1 MKSNASKNDSP
12 LSTAWSL
19 LNDLRKKHR
28 WLIVPTTLAT
38 ILMSAAISLSAYLLI
53 WGVVYRF
60 PHSSP
65 LIVDARNDKT
75 ERPHYVAICAALAA
89 NRHGFPGHAYV
100 AWSDSL
106 PLDLEHVESLGFV
119 PMSASDQIPSL
130 WRVVP
135 GALVDKAAD
144 GNKRNLN
151 AVIVVVDS
159 KTFELSKAKCKN
171 WKSDQFK
178 VGSSDCVAFARSVAT
193 SLGLETPESRYRYP
207 QDYVAQLKILNQ
219 KSANLNIC
227 NFRFVPCKQRK
238 MGAHQE
244 VQRTRSASNRSIH

>member
-1 MKSNASKNDSP
+1 MKSNASKNDSQ

-19 LNDLRKKHR
+19 LNDFKKKHR
-28 WLIVPTTLAT
+28 CLIVPTTVAT
-38 ILMSAAISLSAYLLI
+38 ILISAAISLSAYLLI

-60 PHSSP
+60 PHSAP
-65 LIVDARNDKT
+65 LVVDARKDKT

-89 NRHGFPGHAYV
+89 NKHGFPGHAYV

-119 PMSASDQIPSL
+119 PISPSDQIPSL
-130 WRVVP
+130 WRNVP
-135 GALVDKAAD
+135 GSLVDKAAD

-159 KTFELSKAKCKN
+159 KTFKLSKANSKN

-193 SLGLETPESRYRYP
+193 SLGLKTPESRYKYP

-219 KSANLNIC
+219 KSA
-227 NFRFVPCKQRK
+227 
-238 MGAHQE
+238 
-244 VQRTRSASNRSIH
+244 SSNMRNY